1 MEVFCKLPILSESIH
16 ESWLLLFEKH
26 NLINIET
33 KTIKLPFEIT
43 NQIDNNIKIYPP
55 ENQIFRIF
63 EMDLDTIEIVL
74 LGQDPYHG
82 PNQAH
87 GLSFSVSDGIKI
99 PPSLKNIYKELQ
111 RTFPERNYEFNSGNL
126 EKWFYRE
133 KIFLLNAS
141 LSVIDG
147 KAGSHMKL
155 WKDFTDDI
163 IKYIAEHNKKCIFL
177 LFGNFAKEK
186 EKFIEDKSRILS
198 CPHPSPLA
206 RGFIGSKIFKKV
218 EEKLEKTIDWNI

>member
-1 MEVFCKLPILSESIH
+1 MHSIH
-16 ESWLLLFEKH
+16 ESWLPLFEKH
-26 NLINIET
+26 CLFYN
-33 KTIKLPFEIT
+33 KTLDLPLEIKAQIIHDIT
-43 NQIDNNIKIYPP
+43 VYPP
-55 ENQIFRIF
+55 EEQIFRIF
-63 EMDLDTIEIVL
+63 EMNLEEIQIVL

-87 GLSFSVSDGIKI
+87 GLSFSVPDGIKI

-111 RTFPERNYEFNSGNL
+111 STFPERNYEFNSGNL

-141 LSVIDG
+141 LTVIGG

-155 WKDFTDDI
+155 WRNFTDDV
-163 IKYIAEHNKKCIFL
+163 IKYISENNNKCIFL
-177 LFGNFAKEK
+177 LLGNFAKEK
-186 EKFIEDKSRILS
+186 EKFIEDKLRILT

-206 RGFIGSKIFKKV
+206 RGFIGSGIFNKV
-218 EEKLEKTIDWNI
+218 EEKLGKEIDWNI